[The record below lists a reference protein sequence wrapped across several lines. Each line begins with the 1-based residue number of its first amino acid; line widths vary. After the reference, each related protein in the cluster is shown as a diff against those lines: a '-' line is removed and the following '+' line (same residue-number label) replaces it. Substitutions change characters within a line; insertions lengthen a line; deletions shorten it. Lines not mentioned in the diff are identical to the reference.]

1 MTRFILVVDD
11 DQAIRETLCELL
23 ADEGHRAVGASNG
36 QEALDLI
43 RSDGHP
49 CLILLDVMMPV
60 MDGIAFRV
68 QQLQDPALSTIPV
81 AVITAAGQIA
91 AASMNVD
98 AFLAKPLRIEHVLQV
113 VQRFCPARTSV

>member
-49 CLILLDVMMPV
+49 CVILLDVMMPV